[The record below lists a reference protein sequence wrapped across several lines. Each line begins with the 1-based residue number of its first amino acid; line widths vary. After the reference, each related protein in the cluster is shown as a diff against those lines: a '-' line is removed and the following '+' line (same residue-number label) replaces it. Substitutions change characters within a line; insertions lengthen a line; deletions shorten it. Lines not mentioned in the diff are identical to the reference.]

1 MDMLAGIRIAK
12 KLDGQNSAGFPT
24 RCSNNW
30 NIELYEHLPRY
41 SGVDILTI
49 IEDLAATTFHKVKNV
64 SPELMK
70 CV

>member
-12 KLDGQNSAGFPT
+12 KLDGQIPQVSRHGAATIGILNYT
-24 RCSNNW
+24 NT
-30 NIELYEHLPRY
+30 YPRY
-41 SGVDILTI
+41 SDVDILTI